1 MKNIN
6 RITYFLGAVLAAAT
20 LEEMGVKNVLHLEGG
35 FGQWKKAGG
44 PKADKPS
51 HKDKA

>member
-1 MKNIN
+1 MCIEWQAGSDACKKVVK
-6 RITYFLGAVLAAAT
+6 FLQ
-20 LEEMGVKNVLHLEGG
+20 EEMGVKNVLHLEGG